1 VARVC
6 SQTKNG
12 NTVYKP
18 TYLINY
24 VPCPPKYVNNFHVII
39 IKSVRKGDGIM

>member
-1 VARVC
+1 MKSVVTRVC

-18 TYLINY
+18 
-24 VPCPPKYVNNFHVII
+24 CPPKYANNLQVII
-39 IKSVRKGDGIM
+39 IESVRKGDGIICNK